1 MYSSCPL
8 TDLCEKGNKQ
18 SVSMKAKNFKTSLL
32 LINKG
37 EGCVPLDRSTNRRK
51 VIIRIDVRKK

>member
-1 MYSSCPL
+1 MML
-8 TDLCEKGNKQ
+8 
-18 SVSMKAKNFKTSLL
+18 KAKNFKTSLL

-51 VIIRIDVRKK
+51 VIIKIDVRKKNTYRNVCVSEPRNYF